1 MTLTPII
8 SDPAIGYLYVLGTL
22 GVGVIVYIPL
32 RMGWRIKPVLKVLD
46 WIEARLQV
54 SIRILYLHF

>member
-22 GVGVIVYIPL
+22 GVGVLVYIPL
-32 RMGWRIKPVLKVLD
+32 RMGWRIRPVLKVLD
-46 WIEARLQV
+46 WVEARLQV
-54 SIRILYLHF
+54 SK

>member
-32 RMGWRIKPVLKVLD
+32 RMGWRIRPVLKVLD
-46 WIEARLQV
+46 WVEARLQV
-54 SIRILYLHF
+54 SIIITF

>member
-54 SIRILYLHF
+54 SFRAIYLHF

>member
-32 RMGWRIKPVLKVLD
+32 RMGWRIKPVLKVFD
-46 WIEARLQV
+46 WVEARLQV
-54 SIRILYLHF
+54 GLFIKQN